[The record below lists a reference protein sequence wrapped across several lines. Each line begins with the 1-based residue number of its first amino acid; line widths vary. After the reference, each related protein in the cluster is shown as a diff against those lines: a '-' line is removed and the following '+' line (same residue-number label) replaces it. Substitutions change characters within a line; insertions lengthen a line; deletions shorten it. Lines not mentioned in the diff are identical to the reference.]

1 MPPKI
6 LRAALG
12 VLLCLC
18 GFRAYAAE
26 SLGST
31 LLAANIPTQKFAEP
45 ELHQAITSYAV
56 SHGDPFLLAYYV
68 DDGSGRLH
76 SPLHVIRYAHKTE
89 DLRRADVQ
97 DIEALFQGQVRMDCL
112 GSALRVRESH
122 ETIYIET
129 HGGPS
134 AGCVIVLSPALAVKT
149 ALSGWLLGTLEP
161 DYAILRHSEI
171 HFKAVTALHVE
182 VYDTKRNRTVEVY
195 PPKQDRLRQQ
205 YSRLIAPHI
214 SDKWCMVNDA
224 ECDPQDFDTDVMG
237 DVAVNEAAKVF
248 GFEAEFDAEGFGDA
262 AKQQVSPRSVVYV
275 FRQRGGL
282 WQSRELEPAQLQR
295 RFGVS
300 SVQELVT
307 RSSNAA
313 FEPARR
319 E

>member
-26 SLGST
+26 FLGAT

-45 ELHQAITSYAV
+45 ELREAITSYAI
-56 SHGDPFLLAYYV
+56 SQGDPFLLAYYV
-68 DDGSGRLH
+68 DDGSGALRP
-76 SPLHVIRYAHKTE
+76 PLHVVRYDRKTE
-89 DLRRADVQ
+89 DMRRADLQ
-97 DIEALFQGQVRMDCL
+97 DAKAPVPASIPMGCFGA
-112 GSALRVRESH
+112 ALRISEYRQ
-122 ETIYIET
+122 TIYLEMDV
-129 HGGPS
+129 GPS
-134 AGCVIVLSPALAVKT
+134 AGCVIVLSSALAVRT
-149 ALSGWLLGTLEP
+149 TLSGWLLGTLEP

-171 HFKAVTALHVE
+171 HFKSVTALHVE

-195 PPKQDRLRQQ
+195 PPKVDRLRQQ

-214 SDKWCMVNDA
+214 SDKWCMVNNA

-237 DVAVNEAAKVF
+237 GVAVNEAAKVF
-248 GFEAEFDAEGFGDA
+248 GFEAKFDAEGFGDA
-262 AKQQVSPRSVVYV
+262 AKQRISPRRVVYV
-275 FRQRGGL
+275 FRQRGGI

-300 SVQELVT
+300 SVQELVA
-307 RSSNAA
+307 RSPDAA
-313 FEPARR
+313 FEPVARK
-319 E
+319 